1 LQLQH
6 LLQEIIPM
14 DIPRPRKLVPK
25 NDYSTQKFCPTC
37 GTGVMAIGKG
47 NGINVSHLCK
57 ITRLGQCSQGQVR
70 TLIDVNPFSLE
81 IKE

>member
-1 LQLQH
+1 
-6 LLQEIIPM
+6 
-14 DIPRPRKLVPK
+14 
-25 NDYSTQKFCPTC
+25 
-37 GTGVMAIGKG
+37 MAIGKG

-70 TLIDVNPFSLE
+70 TLMDVDPFSLE